1 MIFIKYLNIKYLNYN
16 LKNVRKLAKERVI
29 F

>member
-1 MIFIKYLNIKYLNYN
+1 MIFVKYLNIKYLNYN

>member
-1 MIFIKYLNIKYLNYN
+1 MIFVKYLNIKCLNYN